1 MNYSK
6 SLLIHYL
13 KYTDNKIILAFFYSG
28 DIIKEQLEWQC
39 TQSIFEPVPCGNN
52 SSFCFFPEFQACNGV
67 ANCPQGEDE
76 ALDLCVDR
84 GTFSEEATFTCEKR
98 DVYNVTIWI
107 NAIPCN
113 GIGDC
118 IWDKDELDCSL
129 PNFILIVILAI
140 SITICG
146 VFGFFLWQGITFV
159 LPRKKNIHDWPDFD
173 SLHES
178 DVLKETMFHAQTL
191 ENYQDFN
198 SKMVEMEMKMH
209 DKNISEVVCC
219 IKVKFSYATLIL
231 FLTKFLSYFCHRIF
245 KTHQQQENL

>member
-1 MNYSK
+1 M
-6 SLLIHYL
+6 
-13 KYTDNKIILAFFYSG
+13 
-28 DIIKEQLEWQC
+28 
-39 TQSIFEPVPCGNN
+39 
-52 SSFCFFPEFQACNGV
+52 
-67 ANCPQGEDE
+67 
-76 ALDLCVDR
+76 CVDR
-84 GTFSEEATFTCEKR
+84 GTFSDEATFTCEKR

-129 PNFILIVILAI
+129 PNFILIVILSV

-173 SLHES
+173 SLHQS
-178 DVLKETMFHAQTL
+178 DVLKETMFHAQSL

-231 FLTKFLSYFCHRIF
+231 FLSIPIIFLPQNFQDSSTVGELVNALTKKGDSEESTKEADQKESNFRKLSTYLRGQRFSQR
-245 KTHQQQENL
+245 

>member
-1 MNYSK
+1 M
-6 SLLIHYL
+6 
-13 KYTDNKIILAFFYSG
+13 
-28 DIIKEQLEWQC
+28 
-39 TQSIFEPVPCGNN
+39 
-52 SSFCFFPEFQACNGV
+52 
-67 ANCPQGEDE
+67 
-76 ALDLCVDR
+76 DR

-245 KTHQQQENL
+245 KTHQQQENLWMLCQRKETLKNQQKKKTKSPNSENYQPFWEVKGFLKGKIPPLFWLQIKVFLQ